1 MHPLHVGIVP
11 HVPYALA
18 YGGLELQ
25 QDRTIEALR
34 ALGVMV
40 DQLDPW
46 KRMFDAQLM
55 HVFGSEYH
63 QAAVIERAH
72 TQGIPLVVT
81 SMFMMMQPRWR
92 FRLWRAIDRVLPP
105 NTQRLRRRNLQAAKA
120 VIAINAAERQDL
132 IEIFDV
138 DPSRIHVIP
147 NGVEEYFFH
156 ATPDLFMQTH
166 GVSDMV
172 LCVGMVEPR
181 KNQLALIE
189 ATASMGIPVVIVGPP
204 FPNDLGRAYAQRV
217 AEAVKRHGHVTW
229 IPGIDHDDP
238 MLASA
243 YAAAAIHVLPSTAEA
258 QGIVTLE
265 AAAAG
270 ARVVVSDLPSLR
282 SIFGTDVIYTE
293 PTSVPAIRAAIE
305 RSMAMPRPGAG
316 AVRPSWLLTWTD
328 VARRTIDVYR
338 GVLDA

>member
-1 MHPLHVGIVP
+1 
-11 HVPYALA
+11 
-18 YGGLELQ
+18 
-25 QDRTIEALR
+25 
-34 ALGVMV
+34 
-40 DQLDPW
+40 
-46 KRMFDAQLM
+46 
-55 HVFGSEYH
+55 
-63 QAAVIERAH
+63 
-72 TQGIPLVVT
+72 
-81 SMFMMMQPRWR
+81 
-92 FRLWRAIDRVLPP
+92 
-105 NTQRLRRRNLQAAKA
+105 
-120 VIAINAAERQDL
+120 
-132 IEIFDV
+132 
-138 DPSRIHVIP
+138 
-147 NGVEEYFFH
+147 
-156 ATPDLFMQTH
+156 
-166 GVSDMV
+166 
-172 LCVGMVEPR
+172 
-181 KNQLALIE
+181 
-189 ATASMGIPVVIVGPP
+189 
-204 FPNDLGRAYAQRV
+204 V